1 VLKAADSV
9 ITSDESHLALFLRE
23 TYHAIGPQPSLRLAR
38 YDHVVAGRLIG
49 TLSGIVEGDTFCSG
63 FSAPFGGAEI
73 LRAGEPVEHVMEMVE
88 RAREQ
93 LVADGV
99 RTIRIRCRPPFY
111 TGETSV
117 QFALTTLG
125 FSVAT
130 TDLNYHLDLAPLG
143 SAECYVEAL
152 KSPARRALGHALGL
166 GLEFDEAA
174 DEGEWA
180 AAYEVLRE
188 NRVSKGRPM
197 RLSLEYVT
205 TLRDLFP
212 GRVRMYVLRSGGA
225 VCAAA
230 LVYRILPGRDVVQYW
245 GDAHH
250 TLERSPMN
258 VLVYRL
264 VERALGE
271 GVETIDLGISTD
283 HGVPNQGLIQFKQS
297 VLARPSL
304 RPEMEWTA

>member
-1 VLKAADSV
+1 VLKGARSV
-9 ITSDESHLALFLRE
+9 ITADESHLAIFLRE

-38 YDHVVAGRLIG
+38 YDHLVDGRLVG
-49 TLSGIVEGDTFCSG
+49 TLSGVVDGDTFCSG
-63 FSAPFGGAEI
+63 FSAPFGGVEI
-73 LRAGEPVEHVMEMVE
+73 LRAGEPVEHVMELVE

-93 LVADGV
+93 LVAQGV
-99 RTIRIRCRPPFY
+99 CTIRVRCRPPFY

-117 QFALTTLG
+117 QFALSTLG
-125 FSVAT
+125 FSVT
-130 TDLNYHLDLAPLG
+130 ETDLNYHLDLAPIT
-143 SAECYVEAL
+143 SAEAYVEAL
-152 KSPARRALGHALGL
+152 KSPARRALRHALGL

-174 DEGEWA
+174 DEDEWA
-180 AAYEVLRE
+180 AAYEVLRH

-205 TLRDLFP
+205 ALRDLFP
-212 GRVRMYVLRSGGA
+212 GRVRMYVLRTGGA

-230 LVYRILPGRDVVQYW
+230 LVYRILPGRDLVQYW

-250 TLERSPMN
+250 ALERSPMN
-258 VLVYRL
+258 VLVLRL
-264 VERALGE
+264 VERALAE

-304 RPEMEWTA
+304 RPELEWTA